1 MLAWTTRE
9 GRAHQGS
16 SSRDRAEPGRE
27 VGEILGGKYR
37 VVRFLAEGGM
47 AAVYEAQHIVVKRRF
62 AVKVLR
68 PDFSRQR
75 ESLERFQREAESAG
89 RIESEH
95 IAAALD
101 FGITSDGSPFIVM
114 EHLTGESLA
123 ALLAREQHLPV
134 GRAADL
140 CIQACKGVHA
150 AHLAGIIHRDLKP
163 QNLFVCRREDE
174 TDLLKVLDFGIAK
187 LEATDTQ
194 GAATR
199 TGTMLGTPFYMSPEQ
214 ARGDRDADHRIDVYG
229 LGAVLYE
236 MFSGQRPHPGESHNA
251 ILHHIATQ
259 PAIPLAGLLPELPA
273 PIVEIVHR
281 SLAPD
286 PCERFASAKDL
297 GEALAP
303 FARREVWP
311 ETPSEDL
318 RRANEGAASAAAA
331 PGNPVRP
338 TRNHHSL
345 RTWGAV
351 AALVLCA
358 ATAWIVVHRAS
369 RPSRRASN
377 RALPSGTQFYTP
389 PASPGVVQQIA
400 SLAKTNAFKEAG
412 ALTAMTATPHA
423 VWFVG
428 GSPDEVQAGVRNTIV
443 RAVREQRVPILVTY
457 NLPFRDCAQYGAGG
471 AADGAAYR
479 AWIDAF
485 ASGIGNERAVVVL
498 EPDSTGIVPNNT
510 TIEGLTDW
518 CKPTVTDAQGN
529 QIPAPGATPAERYAQ
544 LNYAADSVVGKA
556 PNASVY
562 LDGTHSGWL
571 PVGEVAY
578 RLVKAGMQK
587 VRGFA
592 INVAN
597 FQPTPRS
604 VQFATWISKCIY
616 YASNPAN
623 GRQSIGHFSACASPD
638 LITSPNDEGARA
650 VADAWYAANVD
661 SAANPPAAP
670 AALAHFVIDT
680 SRNGRGVLDTSPYAL
695 APYNQPKDI
704 LDKLNAANWCNPPS
718 AGLGQSP
725 TADTGMPLLDA
736 FLWLKS
742 PGESDGP
749 CDTAGGARA
758 WDYSKYNPWGITGD
772 ARNHFDPLWGMVDP
786 AAGDWFPEQA
796 LRLVQNANPPLSR

>member
-1 MLAWTTRE
+1 VSDPAPRNRIGDILA
-9 GRAHQGS
+9 
-16 SSRDRAEPGRE
+16 
-27 VGEILGGKYR
+27 GKYR

-47 AAVYEAQHIVVKRRF
+47 AVVYEAQHIVVKRRF

-68 PDFSRQR
+68 PDFSQR
-75 ESLERFQREAESAG
+75 REILARFQREAESAG

-101 FGITSDGSPFIVM
+101 FGITGDGSPFIVM

-123 ALLAREQHLPV
+123 ALLARELHLPV

-150 AHLAGIIHRDLKP
+150 AHSAGIIHRDLKP
-163 QNLFVCRREDE
+163 QNLFVCRREDG

-187 LEATDTQ
+187 LEATDAQ

-214 ARGDRDADHRIDVYG
+214 ARGDRDAGHRIDVYG

-236 MFSGQRPHPGESHNA
+236 MLSGQKPHPGESHNA

-259 PAIPLAGLLPELPA
+259 PALPLAGRAPELPA

-297 GEALAP
+297 GDALAP
-303 FARREVWP
+303 FARCEVWP
-311 ETPSEDL
+311 EATNHS
-318 RRANEGAASAAAA
+318 ANQGTESAAAA
-331 PGNPVRP
+331 PGNPVQP
-338 TRNHHSL
+338 TPNRHSSRKWIAL
-345 RTWGAV
+345 
-351 AALVLCA
+351 AALVACA
-358 ATAWIVVHRAS
+358 ASVWIVVRRAS
-369 RPSRRASN
+369 RPSRLARHHS
-377 RALPSGTQFYTP
+377 LPAGTQFYTP
-389 PASPGVVQQIA
+389 PASPGAVQQIA

-412 ALTAMTATPHA
+412 ALTAMTSTPHA

-428 GSPDEVQAGVRNTIV
+428 GSPDEVQAAVRNTIV
-443 RAVREQRVPILVTY
+443 RAVHEQRVPILVTY

-479 AWIDAF
+479 AWIDGF
-485 ASGIGNERAVVVL
+485 ASGIGNERAVVIL
-498 EPDSTGIVPNNT
+498 EPDSIGIVPNNT
-510 TIEGLTDW
+510 TIQGLADW
-518 CKPTVTDAQGN
+518 CNPKVTDGQGN
-529 QIPAPGATPAERYAQ
+529 QIPAPGATPAERYAE

-571 PVGEVAY
+571 PIGEIAY
-578 RLVKAGMQK
+578 RLVKAGIQK
-587 VRGFA
+587 VQGFA

-604 VQFATWISKCIY
+604 IQFGTWVSKCIY

-638 LITSPNDEGARA
+638 LITSPNDDGARA
-650 VADAWYAANVD
+650 VADAWFAANVD
-661 SAANPPAAP
+661 AAANPPASP

-695 APYNQPKDI
+695 APYYQPKDI

-718 AGLGQSP
+718 AGLGQP
-725 TADTGMPLLDA
+725 PAADTGVPLLDA

-742 PGESDGP
+742 PGESDGS
-749 CDTAGGARA
+749 CNIAGGARA
-758 WDYSKYNPWGITGD
+758 WDYSKYNPWAITGD

-786 AAGDWFPEQA
+786 AAGEWFPEQA
-796 LRLVQNANPPLSR
+796 LRLAQNASPPLSQ